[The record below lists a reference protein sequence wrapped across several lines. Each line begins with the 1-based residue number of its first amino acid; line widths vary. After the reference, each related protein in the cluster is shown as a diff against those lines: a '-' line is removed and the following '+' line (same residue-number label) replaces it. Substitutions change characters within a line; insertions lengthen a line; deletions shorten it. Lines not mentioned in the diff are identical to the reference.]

1 MARNLSVCAVGLGIE
16 FGDVD
21 DNLDKIGAALTAG
34 PDAAHACWCFSNCP
48 PRQGRVLDRTATR
61 RGGQRDR
68 SGLGRGDDHQPGMA
82 SRRGLQP
89 RGTVPL
95 VPAVVGSSGPGPAH
109 RRWPGALPCTD
120 PSPDLDPGRARGGH
134 DHGIGWAALTGTGW
148 DGPIQAQ
155 RRSEPGRPGP
165 DRTRGEGLTQT
176 TVCVDSGPDV
186 GERCHPMAPLP
197 PLSAQVTP

>member
-95 VPAVVGSSGPGPAH
+95 GTCSGREFWSRSCSPSVAWCSTVYGSVTGPGSWPSTRRSRPRHRVGRSHRHRVGRTHPGPATI
-109 RRWPGALPCTD
+109 RTWP
-120 PSPDLDPGRARGGH
+120 S
-134 DHGIGWAALTGTGW
+134 
-148 DGPIQAQ
+148 
-155 RRSEPGRPGP
+155 
-165 DRTRGEGLTQT
+165 RT
-176 TVCVDSGPDV
+176 
-186 GERCHPMAPLP
+186 
-197 PLSAQVTP
+197 